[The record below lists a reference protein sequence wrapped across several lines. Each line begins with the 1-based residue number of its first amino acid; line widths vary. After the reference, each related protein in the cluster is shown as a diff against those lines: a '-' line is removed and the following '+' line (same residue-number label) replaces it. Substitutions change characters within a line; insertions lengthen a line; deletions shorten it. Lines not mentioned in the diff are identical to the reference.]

1 MGGIDLRTI
10 YLNFILTDFI
20 SLIFIVL
27 LWYQNRKRYSG
38 LHLLAF
44 DFLLQ
49 LICITLI
56 FLRGVIPDFIS
67 IVAANFGGIVAAWLG
82 LVGFEKFVDRKSN
95 YWLNGFVVLAFL
107 LIQLYF
113 TFFDPE
119 LLFRS
124 LNIAAGY
131 LFFGMQSAWLLL
143 YRTPRKLRSFTI
155 NTGVLFVCFSLI
167 NLTRIVF
174 LLVSAARNE
183 QNYFHSGGFEL
194 VIAVLYQV
202 TLILL
207 CFFVVLMINKRLVSD
222 ITQEEQKLS
231 IAYHAV
237 PYAIIITRKEDGCI
251 LDVNDGFQQISKY
264 SGADVIGR
272 TSRELKLW
280 SHDDERDFLV
290 AELQK
295 SNVVKDLELYFRI
308 KTGEL
313 LLGHV
318 SCINITVDNQDCMLS
333 VINDVTEQKRA
344 EREVKKSRDILK
356 RLVVNLQTE
365 HEHEKINLASQI
377 DNSLN
382 QSLAALRINIGTL
395 KKGLRSDG
403 NVVSD
408 RLMDLVD
415 NTYSQAGKTIER
427 SLTLMNNMRNEVLHL
442 LGFVEAVAYSVE
454 EIEKKSNVS
463 CKLYC
468 TLNKTELDQ
477 NKSTV
482 LFNIFQDLVNHILK
496 SNRAQKLEIIL
507 ERRDDLLLL
516 TITEDGNSFE
526 DYFGSDNDNSPLH
539 VMKEKAALFNG
550 ILDVKR
556 KEFSTVILIEMK
568 EKNSVVECPV

>member
-1 MGGIDLRTI
+1 MGVIDLRTI

-27 LWYQNRKRYSG
+27 LWYQNRRRYNG
-38 LHLLAF
+38 LHLLVF

-56 FLRGVIPDFIS
+56 FLRGIIPDFIS

-82 LVGFEKFVDRKSN
+82 LVGFEKFVGRKSN
-95 YWLNGFVVLAFL
+95 PWLNGLVVLAFSL
-107 LIQLYF
+107 VQLYF
-113 TFFDPE
+113 TVFDPE
-119 LLFRS
+119 LSYRN
-124 LNIAAGY
+124 LNIAVGY
-131 LFFGMQSAWLLL
+131 LFFGAQSAWLLL
-143 YRTPRKLRSFTI
+143 YLTPRKLRSFTV
-155 NTGVLFVCFSLI
+155 NTGILFVCFSLV
-167 NLTRIVF
+167 NLVRIVF
-174 LLVSAARNE
+174 ILVSATGHE
-183 QNYFHSGGFEL
+183 QNYFHTGGVES
-194 VIAVLYQV
+194 VVAVLYQI
-202 TLILL
+202 TLLLL

-264 SGADVIGR
+264 LRSDVIGR

-290 AELQK
+290 TELQK
-295 SNVVKDLELYFRI
+295 NNMVRDLEFYFRI
-308 KTGEL
+308 KTGEML
-313 LLGHV
+313 VGNL

-333 VINDVTEQKRA
+333 VINDITEQKRA
-344 EREVKKSRDILK
+344 EREIKKSRDILK
-356 RLVVNLQTE
+356 KLVVNLQTE
-365 HEHEKINLASQI
+365 HEIEKINLASQI

-395 KKGLRSDG
+395 KRGLRSDG

-408 RLMDLVD
+408 KLMDLVD
-415 NTYSQAGKTIER
+415 NTYSQAGTTIER
-427 SLTLMNNMRNEVLHL
+427 SLSLMNNMRNEVLHL
-442 LGFVEAVAYSVE
+442 LGFVEALTYSVE
-454 EIEKKSNVS
+454 EIEKKSAVS
-463 CKLYC
+463 CRFYC
-468 TLNKTELDQ
+468 GLNKTELDQ

-482 LFNIFQDLVNHILK
+482 LFNIFQEVVNHILQT
-496 SNRAQKLEIIL
+496 NRARKLEIIL
-507 ERRDDLLLL
+507 DRKDDLLLL
-516 TITEDGNSFE
+516 TISEDGNSFE
-526 DYFGSDNDNSPLH
+526 DYFGSDNDNSSLH

-556 KEFSTVILIEMK
+556 EEFSTVISIEMK
-568 EKNSVVECPV
+568 EKTNVVEWAG